1 MSPCGK
7 KTSTVLGKHNPSP
20 YFWISITMAN
30 SIILFF
36 LFWKVKQIPLGP
48 LGKFVDMSIIGKYI
62 DYFIVDN
69 FDDFKYICTS
79 AKLLNVPQP
88 NCVVVA
94 FDQEVSPYWCQY
106 FGHIE
111 PTPHPA
117 ICNTILQCFDDNSKF
132 QVYQM

>member
-7 KTSTVLGKHNPSP
+7 KLALFWASIIHHHISEYPSP
-20 YFWISITMAN
+20 WQIV
-30 SIILFF
+30 LFF
-36 LFWKVKQIPLGP
+36 LLFWKVKQIPLGP